1 MTSESILTI
10 DQLSAVTAAMAAD
23 THNCYRPSHILRDD
37 TGEIVGA
44 FSTHSAPILYF
55 WMDSRKRNPLAA
67 ARGYKLAEA
76 AIIQLGHE
84 HIVLPI
90 QITSP
95 FYSHV
100 AEMGFQHL
108 MRGVELFEKVLV
120 PVGAGPH

>member
-10 DQLSAVTAAMAAD
+10 DQLHVLQAQMD
-23 THNCYRPSHILRDD
+23 GDGHNCYRPSHILRDD

-67 ARGYKLAEA
+67 SRGYKLAEA
-76 AIIQLGHE
+76 AMAQLGHE

-90 QITSP
+90 QTTSL
-95 FYSHV
+95 FYTHV
-100 AEMGFQHL
+100 AQMGFQHL
-108 MRGVELFEKVLV
+108 MGSVELFEKVLA
-120 PVGAGPH
+120 PVRGGPH